1 MGKLRAPLST
11 LLNTSDMFVVMMS
24 YLWPPSWESTHFSK
38 GIASNHY
45 CVAALILL
53 IVFICL
59 LNFSILVA
67 KVALHIRF
75 FNILSLN
82 QVIKLLA
89 RWRIQT
95 LWYAYGSYQPRW
107 TLLIA
112 AIMLGCQSDITQ
124 SPLLW
129 VTIVLMHA
137 KNHPQLSIF
146 SPSIRAKANG
156 NN

>member
-24 YLWPPSWESTHFSK
+24 YIWPPSWESAHFSK

-45 CVAALILL
+45 CAAALILP

-67 KVALHIRF
+67 QAALYIRF

-82 QVIKLLA
+82 RVIKLLA

-95 LWYAYGSYQPRW
+95 LWYAYDSHQPRW
-107 TLLIA
+107 TSLIV
-112 AIMLGCQSDITQ
+112 AIMPGCRYDITQ
-124 SPLLW
+124 SPFLW
-129 VTIVLMHA
+129 VTLVLIHA
-137 KNHPQLSIF
+137 KN
-146 SPSIRAKANG
+146 N
-156 NN
+156 